1 MRYVLHAVNCWT
13 NWIPSIADTGA
24 LEGSTMTTRDEA
36 EKAVYTLLKYLEQDP
51 DREGLMNTPSR
62 VIDSWDEIFAGYST
76 DSKDILQATFNAEGY
91 DGIVLLS
98 NIEFHSTC
106 EHHLQP
112 FSGKAH
118 VAYIPVDRIVGISK
132 LARIVDHHALR
143 LQNQERITNDVAN
156 DLVEQLN
163 PLGAAVILQASHGC
177 MRCRGVRKQ
186 NAIMTTSAMRG
197 VFFDKKEARNELMQL
212 IENSS

>member
-1 MRYVLHAVNCWT
+1 
-13 NWIPSIADTGA
+13 
-24 LEGSTMTTRDEA
+24 MTTRKEA
-36 EKAVYTLLKYLEQDP
+36 EEAVHTLLKYLETDSQ
-51 DREGLMNTPSR
+51 REGLMRTPER
-62 VIDSWDEIFAGYST
+62 VIDSWDEIFSGYKT
-76 DSKDILQATFNAEGY
+76 NPKEILEATFNAEGY

-143 LQNQERITNDVAN
+143 LQNQERITKGVAD
-156 DLVEQLN
+156 DLETHLA
-163 PLGAAVILQASHGC
+163 PLGCAVIIEAAHGC
-177 MRCRGVRKQ
+177 MQCRGVGKQ
-186 NAIMTTSAMRG
+186 NAVMTTSAMRG
-197 VFFDKKEARNELMQL
+197 VFFDNSEARAELMQL
-212 IENSS
+212 IHSRPL

>member
-1 MRYVLHAVNCWT
+1 MVTRNDAEQAVH
-13 NWIPSIADTGA
+13 
-24 LEGSTMTTRDEA
+24 
-36 EKAVYTLLKYLEQDP
+36 TLLEYLEADP
-51 DREGLMNTPSR
+51 NREGLKDTPKR
-62 VIDSWDEIFAGYST
+62 VIDSWDEVFAGYKS
-76 DSKDILQATFNAEGY
+76 DAENLLQATFNAEGY

-118 VAYIPVDRIVGISK
+118 VAYIPVERIVGISK

-143 LQNQERITNDVAN
+143 LQNQERITNNVAN
-156 DLVEQLN
+156 DLVEHLN
-163 PLGAAVILQASHGC
+163 PLGAAVIIQASHGC

-197 VFFDKKEARNELMQL
+197 VFFDKQEARNELMQL

>member
-1 MRYVLHAVNCWT
+1 MDVLGVKMMVDRT
-13 NWIPSIADTGA
+13 
-24 LEGSTMTTRDEA
+24 EA
-36 EKAVYTLLKYLEQDP
+36 ENAVRTLLQYLESDP
-51 DREGLMNTPSR
+51 NREGLLDTPKR
-62 VIDSWDEIFAGYST
+62 VIDSWDEVFSGYT
-76 DSKDILQATFNAEGY
+76 TNTETILQATFNAEGY

-118 VAYIPVDRIVGISK
+118 VAYIPVERIVGISK

-143 LQNQERITNDVAN
+143 LQNQERITNNVAN
-156 DLVEQLN
+156 DLVEHLN
-163 PLGAAVILQASHGC
+163 PLGAAVIIQASHGC

-197 VFFDKKEARNELMQL
+197 VFFDKQEARNELMQL

>member
-1 MRYVLHAVNCWT
+1 MVT
-13 NWIPSIADTGA
+13 KS
-24 LEGSTMTTRDEA
+24 EA
-36 EKAVYTLLKYLEQDP
+36 QDAVYTLLKYLESDP
-51 DREGLMNTPSR
+51 NREGLSDTPKR
-62 VIDSWDEIFAGYST
+62 VIESWDEIFSGYNT
-76 DSKDILQATFNAEGY
+76 NAADLLHATFNAEGY

-132 LARIVDHHALR
+132 LARIIDHHALR

-156 DLVEQLN
+156 DLVEHLN
-163 PLGAAVILQASHGC
+163 PLGAAVIIQAAHGC
-177 MRCRGVRKQ
+177 MRCRGVKKQ

-197 VFFDKKEARNELMQL
+197 VFFEKQEARNELMQL

>member
-1 MRYVLHAVNCWT
+1 
-13 NWIPSIADTGA
+13 
-24 LEGSTMTTRDEA
+24 MTTREEA
-36 EKAVYTLLKYLEQDP
+36 EQAVFSLLKYLDSDP
-51 DREGLMNTPSR
+51 EREGLKDTPRR
-62 VIDSWDEIFAGYST
+62 VIDSWDEVFAGYRS
-76 DSKDILQATFNAEGY
+76 DAENILQATFNAEGY

-112 FSGKAH
+112 FSGRAH

-156 DLVEQLN
+156 DLVNHLN
-163 PLGAAVILQASHGC
+163 PLGAAVIVQASHGC

-197 VFFDKKEARNELMQL
+197 VFFDKQEARNELMQL

>member
-1 MRYVLHAVNCWT
+1 MVDRT
-13 NWIPSIADTGA
+13 
-24 LEGSTMTTRDEA
+24 EA
-36 EKAVYTLLKYLEQDP
+36 ENAVRTLLQYLESDSN
-51 DREGLMNTPSR
+51 REGLLDTPKR
-62 VIDSWDEIFAGYST
+62 VIDSWDEVFSGYT
-76 DSKDILQATFNAEGY
+76 TNAETILQATFNAEGY

-143 LQNQERITNDVAN
+143 LQNQERITNNVAN
-156 DLVEQLN
+156 DLVEHLN
-163 PLGAAVILQASHGC
+163 PLGAAVIIQASHGC

-197 VFFDKKEARNELMQL
+197 VFFDKQEARNELMQL

>member
-1 MRYVLHAVNCWT
+1 MMVDRTEAEHAV
-13 NWIPSIADTGA
+13 
-24 LEGSTMTTRDEA
+24 R
-36 EKAVYTLLKYLEQDP
+36 TLLQYLESDP
-51 DREGLMNTPSR
+51 NREGLLDTPKR
-62 VIDSWDEIFAGYST
+62 VIDSWDEVFSGYT
-76 DSKDILQATFNAEGY
+76 TNAETILQATFNAEGY

-143 LQNQERITNDVAN
+143 LQNQERITNNVAN
-156 DLVEQLN
+156 DLVEHLN
-163 PLGAAVILQASHGC
+163 PLGAAVIIQASHGC

-197 VFFDKKEARNELMQL
+197 VFFDKQEARNELMQL